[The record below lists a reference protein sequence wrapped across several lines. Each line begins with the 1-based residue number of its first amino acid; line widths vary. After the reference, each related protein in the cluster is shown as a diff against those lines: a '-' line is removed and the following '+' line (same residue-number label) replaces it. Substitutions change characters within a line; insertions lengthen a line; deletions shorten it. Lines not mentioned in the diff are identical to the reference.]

1 MQQEFKVQ
9 GMTCG
14 HCVKAVTQAVQLLD
28 NTAVV
33 SVELDSGKVEI
44 SSGVSRERLVE
55 AIRDEG
61 YAVVT

>member
-28 NTAVV
+28 NAAAV
-33 SVELDSGKVEI
+33 SVELESGKVVI
-44 SSGVSRERLVE
+44 NSDLPRERLVE
-55 AIRDEG
+55 AIREEG
-61 YAVVT
+61 YTVVN

>member
-9 GMTCG
+9 GMSCG

-33 SVELDSGKVEI
+33 SVELDSGKVVI

>member
-14 HCVKAVTQAVQLLD
+14 HCVKAVTQAVQRLD

-33 SVELDSGKVEI
+33 SVELDSGKVVI

>member
-14 HCVKAVTQAVQLLD
+14 HCVKAVTQAVQLLG

-33 SVELDSGKVEI
+33 SVELDSGKVVI

>member
-28 NTAVV
+28 KAAAV
-33 SVELDSGKVEI
+33 SVELDSGKVVI
-44 SSGVSRERLVE
+44 NSTVPRERLVE
-55 AIRDEG
+55 AIREEG
-61 YAVVT
+61 YTVVT

>member
-28 NTAVV
+28 SAAAV
-33 SVELDSGKVEI
+33 SVELESGKVVVN
-44 SSGVSRERLVE
+44 SQVPRERLVE

-61 YAVVT
+61 YTVES

>member
-28 NTAVV
+28 NAAAV
-33 SVELDSGKVEI
+33 SVELESGKVVI
-44 SSGVSRERLVE
+44 NSDLPRERLVE
-55 AIRDEG
+55 AIREEG
-61 YAVVT
+61 YTVVT

>member
-33 SVELDSGKVEI
+33 SVELDSGKVLI

>member
-28 NTAVV
+28 NAAAV
-33 SVELDSGKVEI
+33 SVELDSGKVVI
-44 SSGVSRERLVE
+44 NSTVPRERLVE
-55 AIRDEG
+55 AIREEG
-61 YAVVT
+61 YTVVT

>member
-28 NTAVV
+28 SAAAV
-33 SVELDSGKVEI
+33 SVELESGKVVVN
-44 SSGVSRERLVE
+44 SQVPRERLVE

-61 YAVVT
+61 YTVET

>member
-33 SVELDSGKVEI
+33 SVELDSGKVVI
-44 SSGVSRERLVE
+44 NSDVPRERLVE

>member
-28 NTAVV
+28 NTAVG
-33 SVELDSGKVEI
+33 SVELDSGKVVI

>member
-28 NTAVV
+28 TAAAV
-33 SVELDSGKVEI
+33 SVELESGKVVI
-44 SSGVSRERLVE
+44 NSDLPRARLVE
-55 AIRDEG
+55 AIREEG
-61 YAVVT
+61 YTVVN

>member
-28 NTAVV
+28 TAAAV
-33 SVELDSGKVEI
+33 SVELESGKVVI
-44 SSGVSRERLVE
+44 NSDLPRERLVE
-55 AIRDEG
+55 AIREEG
-61 YAVVT
+61 YTVVN

>member
-28 NTAVV
+28 NASAV
-33 SVELDSGKVEI
+33 SVELESGKVVI
-44 SSGVSRERLVE
+44 NSDLPRERLVE
-55 AIRDEG
+55 AIREEG
-61 YAVVT
+61 YTVVT

>member
-14 HCVKAVTQAVQLLD
+14 HCVKAVTQAVQRLD
-28 NTAVV
+28 SAAVV
-33 SVELDSGKVEI
+33 SVELESGKVVI
-44 SSGVSRERLVE
+44 NSDVARERLEE

-61 YAVVT
+61 YTVAT

>member
-28 NTAVV
+28 NTAAV
-33 SVELDSGKVEI
+33 SVELDSGKVVI

>member
-33 SVELDSGKVEI
+33 SVELDSGKVVI